1 MTDKLDDY
9 GRGLVKEH
17 IYLDSNLDTSWI
29 MKDIQLSPEVV
40 DFDAFTRLKHIHD
53 NIGRFVREGWNL
65 NLYSKNVGN
74 GKTSWAIKIM
84 KNFVDTYGCN
94 FCKKCLYIN
103 VPLFIALSK
112 DFENPDSLEKYS
124 SLKARAMSADY
135 SLVIFDEIAA
145 KQATEADMQTL
156 FSIIDHRITIGKSC
170 IYTSN
175 VLPEEL
181 KKLVGERIA
190 DRIAGADR
198 TVNVELKGGSRR
210 KAVEFI

>member
-9 GRGLVKEH
+9 CRALIKEH
-17 IYLDSNLDTSWI
+17 IYLDSNLDASWI
-29 MKDIQLSPEVV
+29 KKDIQLSPEDV

-53 NIGRFVREGWNL
+53 DCGRFVKEGWNL

-84 KNFVDTYGCN
+84 KNFIETYACN
-94 FCKKCLYIN
+94 WGNYDCLYISI
-103 VPLFIALSK
+103 PEFMALSK
-112 DFENPDSLEKYS
+112 DFSFEAQAEFRELCKRIKS
-124 SLKARAMSADY
+124 Y
-135 SLVIFDEIAA
+135 SLVIFDEIAS
-145 KQATEADMQTL
+145 KHSTEFDELLLYTL
-156 FSIIDHRITIGKSC
+156 INYRINNQKST

-181 KKLVGERIA
+181 KKLIGERLA

-198 TVNVELKGGSRR
+198 TVNIELKGGSRR
-210 KAVEFI
+210 KATEFI